1 MTPQKLGAMGRA
13 SLPWAITMRSI
24 LFVSAI
30 SLGSGCAAH
39 AGQAPT
45 TPPAQVASETS
56 GSADQMEARETARVR
71 ELRAQLALAN
81 ARNAEREIQGVAART
96 LGSDSSAENEEGFFS
111 EDGEWDQPAE
121 QLPPPEVAREE
132 SAPEDRNRPVLR
144 LYGVP
149 QAPPI
154 SAAAEGLPSL
164 PPYAST
170 PYRSVSTAAPAPP
183 TSVTPS
189 NDRLPWETA
198 PSVAAPATRPAVA
211 APQPVELGLE
221 SYRTALGMLRARRF
235 AESLVAFERFEQTH
249 PNHPQVANARYWR
262 AELYYIQRQYGQART
277 AFESYVGRYPRGR
290 RVADALLKLSL
301 CSRRLGNEREATAHM
316 DRLRRD
322 FPSSEA
328 ARMASREVN
337 R

>member
-1 MTPQKLGAMGRA
+1 
-13 SLPWAITMRSI
+13 MRSI

-39 AGQAPT
+39 AAQAPT

-56 GSADQMEARETARVR
+56 ASPQQEEARETARVR

-96 LGSDSSAENEEGFFS
+96 LGSDSANASEEGFFS

-121 QLPPPEVAREE
+121 QLPPPEAEREE
-132 SAPEDRNRPVLR
+132 PVREDRNRPVLR

-149 QAPPI
+149 QAPPV

-164 PPYAST
+164 PPYAT
-170 PYRSVSTAAPAPP
+170 APYRSVSTVPPVPP

-189 NDRLPWETA
+189 NDRLPWE
-198 PSVAAPATRPAVA
+198 AAPGASPVARPAVA
-211 APQPVELGLE
+211 APERVELGLE
-221 SYRTALGMLRARRF
+221 SYRNALGMLRARRF

-328 ARMASREVN
+328 ARLASREVN

>member
-1 MTPQKLGAMGRA
+1 
-13 SLPWAITMRSI
+13 MRSI
-24 LFVSAI
+24 LIVSAI

-39 AGQAPT
+39 VADAPT
-45 TPPAQVASETS
+45 TPSAQVASDTVASDEH
-56 GSADQMEARETARVR
+56 ETARVR
-71 ELRAQLALAN
+71 ELRAELALAN
-81 ARNAEREIQGVAART
+81 ARNAEREVQAVAART
-96 LGSDSSAENEEGFFS
+96 LGGDAPESEDGFFS

-121 QLPPPEVAREE
+121 RLPEVAADE
-132 SAPEDRNRPVLR
+132 PEAEAEPADQNRPVLR

-154 SAAAEGLPSL
+154 SSEGLPPL
-164 PPYAST
+164 PYGDV
-170 PYRSVSTAAPAPP
+170 PYRAVTTDLPMPP
-183 TSVTPS
+183 TSVVPS
-189 NDRLPWETA
+189 NEHLPWESA
-198 PSVAAPATRPAVA
+198 PSVAAAPTQPFA
-211 APQPVELGLE
+211 APERVDLGLE
-221 SYRTALGMLRARRF
+221 SYRDALGMLRARRF
-235 AESLVAFERFEQTH
+235 AESLVAFERFEQAH
-249 PNHPQVANARYWR
+249 PSHPQVENARYWQ
-262 AELYYIQRQYGQART
+262 AELHYIQRQYGQAQA

-328 ARMASREVN
+328 ARLASREVN

>member
-1 MTPQKLGAMGRA
+1 MGTP

-30 SLGSGCAAH
+30 SLGSGCATH
-39 AGQAPT
+39 AAQAPT
-45 TPPAQVASETS
+45 TPPAQVASDTTPAENE
-56 GSADQMEARETARVR
+56 DQERARTR

-81 ARNAEREIQGVAART
+81 ARNAEREVQGVSART
-96 LGSDSSAENEEGFFS
+96 LGSDSPPESEEGLFS
-111 EDGEWDQPAE
+111 GEGEWEQPAE
-121 QLPPPEVAREE
+121 ELPPPEAARET
-132 SAPEDRNRPVLR
+132 PEPADRNRPVLR

-154 SAAAEGLPSL
+154 SAAAAGLPSL

-170 PYRSVSTAAPAPP
+170 PYRSVSTVPPVPP

-189 NDRLPWETA
+189 NDRLPWEAA
-198 PSVAAPATRPAVA
+198 PSVAAPTTQPVA
-211 APQPVELGLE
+211 APQRVELGLE
-221 SYRTALGMLRARRF
+221 SYRSALGMLRARRF
-235 AESLVAFERFEQTH
+235 AESLVAFERFEQAH
-249 PNHPQVANARYWR
+249 PSHPQVANARYWR

-301 CSRRLGNEREATAHM
+301 CSRRLGNEREASAHM

-328 ARMASREVN
+328 ARLASREVN